1 MSRRSRLHYTLT
13 TIGYGASRMK
23 ARLPRS
29 TCLLGDSLSFGA
41 AVRYKLPSH
50 TTSRQNQT
58 PQPQSLGSVRAIAFR
73 SWLPPI
79 GPIKD
84 SHLQSLRHA
93 RRNFR
98 LRLRLSLQNTAALP
112 TPILSLNL
120 VQRLGGSHVEAITL
134 ENAMAYAGVRIQA
147 PVFKHPTNQPH
158 LRDEI
163 KEASRVLPIQ
173 DGLYYL

>member
-93 RRNFR
+93 RRNLGR
-98 LRLRLSLQNTAALP
+98 GSASLPRAYRQLAPLRTLRVTAPP
-112 TPILSLNL
+112 TGQTDS
-120 VQRLGGSHVEAITL
+120 G
-134 ENAMAYAGVRIQA
+134 
-147 PVFKHPTNQPH
+147 KHESRRSRCGPTACP
-158 LRDEI
+158 RCGTPTD
-163 KEASRVLPIQ
+163 KTRRC
-173 DGLYYL
+173 

>member
-29 TCLLGDSLSFGA
+29 ICLLGDSLSFGA

-58 PQPQSLGSVRAIAFR
+58 PQPQSLRSIRAVAFC

-79 GPIKD
+79 DPIKD

-93 RRNFR
+93 RRNFHFGHCVPTFQQHNNADSLTQPEPTRCIKKCGHSNLISR
-98 LRLRLSLQNTAALP
+98 L
-112 TPILSLNL
+112 
-120 VQRLGGSHVEAITL
+120 
-134 ENAMAYAGVRIQA
+134 
-147 PVFKHPTNQPH
+147 
-158 LRDEI
+158 
-163 KEASRVLPIQ
+163 ASSARP
-173 DGLYYL
+173 

>member
-93 RRNFR
+93 RRNFCSVR
-98 LRLRLSLQNTAALP
+98 CAPSTEAAHCEICYPIRTFITVDQLLGAFQCRRSPGLLQCSLPP
-112 TPILSLNL
+112 TRQASVPSLGNDRRSVPVL
-120 VQRLGGSHVEAITL
+120 LAHDSRRSH
-134 ENAMAYAGVRIQA
+134 
-147 PVFKHPTNQPH
+147 
-158 LRDEI
+158 
-163 KEASRVLPIQ
+163 
-173 DGLYYL
+173 

>member
-23 ARLPRS
+23 ARLHRS
-29 TCLLGDSLSFGA
+29 ACLLGDSLSFGA

-93 RRNFR
+93 RRNYSR
-98 LRLRLSLQNTAALP
+98 CAPYVKAAQQSGINYP
-112 TPILSLNL
+112 THSFIS
-120 VQRLGGSHVEAITL
+120 VYRRLGSFH
-134 ENAMAYAGVRIQA
+134 GVTA
-147 PVFKHPTNQPH
+147 KKHGCSY
-158 LRDEI
+158 E
-163 KEASRVLPIQ
+163 
-173 DGLYYL
+173 

>member
-93 RRNFR
+93 RRNLGR
-98 LRLRLSLQNTAALP
+98 GSASLP
-112 TPILSLNL
+112 P
-120 VQRLGGSHVEAITL
+120 
-134 ENAMAYAGVRIQA
+134 AYASLHAPPPLFLRTADNTKAQGVAAVRRQK
-147 PVFKHPTNQPH
+147 PVAARRPAVVSRAVPAAAAKHPVRA
-158 LRDEI
+158 L
-163 KEASRVLPIQ
+163 
-173 DGLYYL
+173 

>member
-98 LRLRLSLQNTAALP
+98 LRLRLSLQNTGALP
-112 TPILSLNL
+112 TPVLSLNL
-120 VQRLGGSHVEAITL
+120 VQRLGGSQVDDREIVLADL
-134 ENAMAYAGVRIQA
+134 
-147 PVFKHPTNQPH
+147 
-158 LRDEI
+158 LRKSLAKAEMTTCIKIACKKDACLHCDACICTGTDEW
-163 KEASRVLPIQ
+163 R
-173 DGLYYL
+173 

>member
-93 RRNFR
+93 RRKPSR
-98 LRLRLSLQNTAALP
+98 RGGLLPRASHRTGLVGPHPALQADCLKTTSVVSWPPPGESRAN
-112 TPILSLNL
+112 
-120 VQRLGGSHVEAITL
+120 E
-134 ENAMAYAGVRIQA
+134 YA
-147 PVFKHPTNQPH
+147 
-158 LRDEI
+158 D
-163 KEASRVLPIQ
+163 
-173 DGLYYL
+173 

>member
-93 RRNFR
+93 RRNF
-98 LRLRLSLQNTAALP
+98 
-112 TPILSLNL
+112 
-120 VQRLGGSHVEAITL
+120 G
-134 ENAMAYAGVRIQA
+134 YAS
-147 PVFKHPTNQPH
+147 
-158 LRDEI
+158 
-163 KEASRVLPIQ
+163 ASRRQPLYQPQSSHSTWCKGWRVVNAHPIRESCGSVFLSRLIELNKKTARNQ
-173 DGLYYL
+173 GKALT

>member
-29 TCLLGDSLSFGA
+29 ECLLGDSLSFGA
-41 AVRYKLPSH
+41 AVRYGLPSH
-50 TTSRQNQT
+50 TASRQNE
-58 PQPQSLGSVRAIAFR
+58 PQQPWPLEMVRATAFR

-93 RRNFR
+93 RRTHSGRCAPFAPPAQR
-98 LRLRLSLQNTAALP
+98 EGIPFAPYP
-112 TPILSLNL
+112 TRTLIAPGTKN
-120 VQRLGGSHVEAITL
+120 GGIPRGPS
-134 ENAMAYAGVRIQA
+134 GS
-147 PVFKHPTNQPH
+147 
-158 LRDEI
+158 
-163 KEASRVLPIQ
+163 SRRSSISC
-173 DGLYYL
+173 GIESA

>member
-98 LRLRLSLQNTAALP
+98 LRLRLSLQNTVALP
-112 TPILSLNL
+112 TPMLSLTL
-120 VQRLGGSHVEAITL
+120 VQRPRDSQRLHGVWIHVF
-134 ENAMAYAGVRIQA
+134 AMPCYAR
-147 PVFKHPTNQPH
+147 T
-158 LRDEI
+158 
-163 KEASRVLPIQ
+163 VLTQLIEPGETGRLPA
-173 DGLYYL
+173 D

>member
-13 TIGYGASRMK
+13 TIGYGESRMK

-41 AVRYKLPSH
+41 ADRYKLPSH
-50 TTSRQNQT
+50 TTSRQNQP
-58 PQPQSLGSVRAIAFR
+58 PQPRSLGSIRAIAFR

-93 RRNFR
+93 RRNLFR
-98 LRLRLSLQNTAALP
+98 YAQQTIDGIYRNCNLEVGVITGGRSPQTCEKRQ
-112 TPILSLNL
+112 TPGVIF
-120 VQRLGGSHVEAITL
+120 HV
-134 ENAMAYAGVRIQA
+134 
-147 PVFKHPTNQPH
+147 PH
-158 LRDEI
+158 HL
-163 KEASRVLPIQ
+163 A
-173 DGLYYL
+173 